1 MKLLRSLTI
10 INKERIMQCLTIK
23 TFEWNFWLLPIQ
35 TIGLQRIVT
44 IEKSEL
50 TKYIVLSNSLII
62 SSNHQL

>member
-10 INKERIMQCLTIK
+10 INKERIMQCFTIK

-35 TIGLQRIVT
+35 TIGLQCIVT